1 MTLSTAD
8 LRNKFIDY
16 FKSHGHQAVASSS
29 LVPADD
35 PTLLFTNAGM
45 NQFKDCFLGAEKRSY
60 TRAVSSQRCVRAGGK
75 HNDLENVGYT
85 ARHHTFFEML
95 GNFSFGDY
103 FKKEAIE
110 FAWNFLTKEIGL
122 PKEKLLVT
130 VYSEDDEAFDIW
142 ENHIGVPKEK
152 IIRISTSDNF
162 WSMGDT
168 GPCGPCS
175 EIFYDHGDHLK
186 GGLPGT
192 PDEDGDRFIEIWNLV
207 FMQYEQI
214 SKEERINLPKP
225 SVDTGMGLE
234 RIAALLQG
242 THDNYETDHFKK
254 LIAATENEVNKKHN
268 KENLSSFRV
277 IADHLRASSFLVA
290 EGVLPSNEGRGY
302 VLRRIMRRGM
312 RHSHM
317 LGSKQPVFSKLF
329 DTLLQEM
336 SGNYPELKR
345 AESLIKETLKMEE
358 EKFLVLLDRGIKI
371 LNEEISKID
380 KVLPGDVAF
389 KLYETYGFPIDL
401 TEDILKSKSLKF
413 DKERFGE
420 LMRESIALARKNWK
434 GSGDSAVEQV
444 WYGIKEKHGATE
456 FIGYE
461 NDQAQGVVKSLLK
474 NSKEVSVLNEGDEG
488 MIIVNQT
495 PFYGES
501 GGQVGDTGMI
511 SNENFRFEVNDVQ
524 KKLGDLFVHYGKV
537 LSGSIKVDENVE
549 MNIDV
554 VRRNNTRAYHSA
566 THLLHESLRR
576 VLGEHVTQKGSLVE
590 PDRLRFD
597 FSHMKPISSEEIT
610 KIETFVNEM
619 VQNKSEVKTRIMSPK
634 EAVEEGALALFG
646 EKYGDEVR
654 VLSMG
659 DEKDKYFSTEL
670 CGGTHVRNT
679 GDIGKFKIISQSS
692 IAAGVRR
699 IEALRDKQLENYLK
713 NQEKLSNESLEKNE
727 KIIKDLS
734 EQIIKLGGKPNID
747 QEDQKTL
754 IKNLNKQLETLSN
767 KSILTDTTKNVIKD
781 ETINGVK
788 VRFQKIEDLPPK
800 ELRKLADDGKKDLK
814 DGIVLVFAIKDEK
827 VGVAVGVTDS
837 LTSKYDAV
845 AFVKA
850 CSEII
855 GGKGGGGRKDFAQA
869 GGQDPNKID
878 EAFEKIKALV

>member
-1 MTLSTAD
+1 
-8 LRNKFIDY
+8 
-16 FKSHGHQAVASSS
+16 
-29 LVPADD
+29 
-35 PTLLFTNAGM
+35 
-45 NQFKDCFLGAEKRSY
+45 
-60 TRAVSSQRCVRAGGK
+60 
-75 HNDLENVGYT
+75 
-85 ARHHTFFEML
+85 
-95 GNFSFGDY
+95 
-103 FKKEAIE
+103 
-110 FAWNFLTKEIGL
+110 
-122 PKEKLLVT
+122 
-130 VYSEDDEAFDIW
+130 
-142 ENHIGVPKEK
+142 
-152 IIRISTSDNF
+152 
-162 WSMGDT
+162 
-168 GPCGPCS
+168 
-175 EIFYDHGDHLK
+175 
-186 GGLPGT
+186 
-192 PDEDGDRFIEIWNLV
+192 
-207 FMQYEQI
+207 
-214 SKEERINLPKP
+214 
-225 SVDTGMGLE
+225 
-234 RIAALLQG
+234 
-242 THDNYETDHFKK
+242 
-254 LIAATENEVNKKHN
+254 
-268 KENLSSFRV
+268 
-277 IADHLRASSFLVA
+277 
-290 EGVLPSNEGRGY
+290 
-302 VLRRIMRRGM
+302 
-312 RHSHM
+312 M

-329 DTLLQEM
+329 DTLMQEM

-420 LMRESIALARKNWK
+420 LMQESIALARKNWK

-576 VLGEHVTQKGSLVE
+576 VLGEHVTQKGSLVK
-590 PDRLRFD
+590 PDRLRFN
-597 FSHMKPISSEEIT
+597 FSHIKPISSEEIT

-699 IEALRDKQLENYLK
+699 VEALRDEQLENYLK

-747 QEDQKTL
+747 QDDQKTL

-800 ELRKLADDGKKDLK
+800 ELRKLADDGKKHLK
-814 DGIVLVFAIKDEK
+814 DGIVLVFAVKDGK
-827 VGVAVGVTDS
+827 VGVAVGVTES

-845 AFVKA
+845 AFVKV

-878 EAFEKIKALV
+878 EAFEKIKTLV